1 MCSFAPY
8 WVGPHRF
15 HNTGSTLCYRS
26 NTLTVAWYFTYLL
39 MVGCF
44 LVYFVE
50 CFLNGGTLEMLP
62 PMTRFTLDLK
72 HKQRIMYM
80 YMYIF
85 KKNICWFINKFLQSK
100 HFQFSEQSGQK
111 LYSYL
116 PMVGGSLRVLWLLP
130 PLKLVAMIS
139 LKYIWC
145 AWSSSTRV
153 RYCRHFASVICNLL
167 HLNFSETTWSIEFG
181 RNMKFAA
188 GRFTLD
194 LKHKQKIMY
203 MYIFSKNICWF
214 INKFLQSKHFQF
226 SEQSGQKLY
235 SYFPWCKPGRLSL
248 HLWHLFI

>member
-26 NTLTVAWYFTYLL
+26 NKLTVAWYFTYLL
-39 MVGCF
+39 MVGWF
-44 LVYFVE
+44 LVFNSTFSNISAISWRSVLEVEEARVPWKNHRPWFKWTNVTNEAIVFLVE

-85 KKNICWFINKFLQSK
+85 SKNICWFINKFLQSK

-139 LKYIWC
+139 LKYCWK
-145 AWSSSTRV
+145 WS
-153 RYCRHFASVICNLL
+153 
-167 HLNFSETTWSIEFG
+167 
-181 RNMKFAA
+181 
-188 GRFTLD
+188 
-194 LKHKQKIMY
+194 
-203 MYIFSKNICWF
+203 
-214 INKFLQSKHFQF
+214 
-226 SEQSGQKLY
+226 
-235 SYFPWCKPGRLSL
+235 
-248 HLWHLFI
+248 